1 MSKFVIDGPCEL
13 SGAVLAS
20 GAKNAVLP
28 MMAASV
34 MADSPCLL
42 HNAPD
47 LTDVLTMAKILE
59 QLGAKVQ
66 RVDPDGSTLYLDPRP
81 LSGHVVDEMLM
92 RQVRSSIFLMGPL
105 LGRMGRVQVSYPGG
119 CDIGQRPIDLHIKG
133 LRALGASFLEEH
145 GHIIAER
152 RKWEGI
158 DIHLDIPSVG
168 ATENVMMGAC
178 LANGVTVIRNA
189 AKEPEIVDLQ
199 GFLNS
204 MGARIR
210 GAGTDVIK
218 IEGVRRLSG
227 AEHTIMVDR
236 IEVGTL
242 MVAAAITGGDVA
254 IPNAVAEHVQA
265 VISKLREVGAEVKAG
280 GQGIR
285 VAGRGRPKPTDLK
298 TLPYPG
304 FPTDMQPQMMAL
316 LSTAEGTS
324 VITETI
330 FDSRF
335 KQAEE
340 LSRMGARIRS
350 EGRTAIIKGVPMLS
364 GAMVEATDLR
374 SGASLVIA
382 GLAAEGR
389 TVVGG
394 IHNLD
399 RGYERFEEKLAS
411 LGAGV
416 RRVQDDEPPPSD
428 GIPASGTR
436 RSLWEERPRERAASG
451 GEGALPSAWLSP
463 SASLPGHSSSCAPP
477 TST

>member
-1 MSKFVIDGPCEL
+1 MSKFVIDGPSKL
-13 SGAVLAS
+13 RGPVSAS

-34 MADSPCLL
+34 MADSPCIL

-47 LTDVLTMAKILE
+47 LIDVHTMAKILE
-59 QLGAKVQ
+59 DLGAKVE
-66 RVDPDGSTLYLDPRP
+66 RTGPDGNTLEIDPRTVVR
-81 LSGHVVDEMLM
+81 HVVDEMLM
-92 RQVRSSIFLMGPL
+92 RQVRSSVFLMGPL
-105 LGRMGRVQVSYPGG
+105 LGKMGKVQVSYPGG

-133 LRALGASFLEEH
+133 LKALGASFLEEH
-145 GHIIAER
+145 GHIIASR
-152 RKWEGI
+152 DRWEGI

-168 ATENVMMGAC
+168 ATENIMMGAC
-178 LANGVTVIRNA
+178 LAEGVTVIRNA

-210 GAGTDVIK
+210 GAGTDVVRVD
-218 IEGVRRLSG
+218 GVKHLKG
-227 AEHTIMVDR
+227 AEYSVMVDR

-242 MVAAAITGGDVA
+242 MVASVITEGEVTVLNGL
-254 IPNAVAEHVQA
+254 AEHVQA
-265 VISKLREVGAEVKAG
+265 VISKLREVGAEVTANSH
-280 GQGIR
+280 GIR
-285 VAGRGRPKPTDLK
+285 VIGRGRPKATDLK

-316 LSTAEGTS
+316 LSIAEGTS

-340 LSRMGARIRS
+340 LGRMGARIRN

-364 GAMVEATDLR
+364 GARVEATDLR
-374 SGASLVIA
+374 SGASLVLA

-389 TVVGG
+389 TIVSGV
-394 IHNLD
+394 HNVD

-411 LGAGV
+411 TGAKIH
-416 RRVQDDEPPPSD
+416 R
-428 GIPASGTR
+428 I
-436 RSLWEERPRERAASG
+436 
-451 GEGALPSAWLSP
+451 EGDQ
-463 SASLPGHSSSCAPP
+463 
-477 TST
+477 

>member
-1 MSKFVIDGPCEL
+1 MSRFVIAGPNRL
-13 SGAVLAS
+13 QGTVLAS

-34 MADSPCLL
+34 MAEGPCIL

-47 LTDVLTMAKILE
+47 LTDVQTMAEILE
-59 QLGAKVQ
+59 GLGA
-66 RVDPDGSTLYLDPRP
+66 RVTRTGPDGSTLVIDPR
-81 LSGHVVDEMLM
+81 SVDRHEVDEMLM

-133 LRALGASFLEEH
+133 LRALGADFREEH
-145 GHIIAER
+145 GHIIASR
-152 RKWEGI
+152 SRWEGV

-168 ATENVMMGAC
+168 ATENIMMGAC
-178 LANGVTVIRNA
+178 LAEGITVIRNA

-210 GAGTDVIK
+210 GAGTDVIR
-218 IEGVRRLSG
+218 IEGVKRLAG
-227 AEHTIMVDR
+227 AEYTVMTDR

-242 MVAAAITGGDVA
+242 MVASVITQGDVTIA
-254 IPNAVAEHVQA
+254 NGVAEHVQA
-265 VISKLREVGAEVKAG
+265 VISKLREVGAEIAVG
-280 GQGIR
+280 SHGIR
-285 VAGRGRPKPTDLK
+285 AVGKGRPKATDVK

-316 LSTAEGTS
+316 LSIADGTS

-340 LSRMGARIRS
+340 LGRMGARIRN

-364 GAMVEATDLR
+364 GARVEATDLR
-374 SGASLVIA
+374 SGASLVLA
-382 GLAAEGR
+382 GLAADGR
-389 TVVGG
+389 TLVSGV
-394 IHNLD
+394 HNVD
-399 RGYERFEEKLAS
+399 RGYERLEEKLAS
-411 LGAGV
+411 LGA
-416 RRVQDDEPPPSD
+416 RIERVE
-428 GIPASGTR
+428 
-436 RSLWEERPRERAASG
+436 
-451 GEGALPSAWLSP
+451 GEN
-463 SASLPGHSSSCAPP
+463 
-477 TST
+477 